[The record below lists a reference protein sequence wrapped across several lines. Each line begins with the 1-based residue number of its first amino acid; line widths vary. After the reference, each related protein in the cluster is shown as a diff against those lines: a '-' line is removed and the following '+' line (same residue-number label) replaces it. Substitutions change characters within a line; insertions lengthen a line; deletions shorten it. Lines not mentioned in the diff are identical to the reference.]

1 LDWDEEMNV
10 MLLSKISNAQYAS
23 YEENKKLINFFEK
36 VTQEAR
42 PFEKTQDIQYTPY
55 YIEELQGKLENIDD
69 VPFLKEPVRELL
81 IDAID
86 RYQRCFGKAE
96 LYYIHGDLHMY
107 NVLDDGE
114 EFRAIDPN
122 GMIAPLVFE
131 CVRFIRNDIKSHLEF
146 EPLER
151 LKILLY
157 SFGKFFNTT
166 DVVNALIVDLAFTTY
181 NSTFENDREDDALLN
196 MQVIEAAKR
205 YLADTVR

>member
-1 LDWDEEMNV
+1 
-10 MLLSKISNAQYAS
+10 
-23 YEENKKLINFFEK
+23 
-36 VTQEAR
+36 
-42 PFEKTQDIQYTPY
+42 
-55 YIEELQGKLENIDD
+55 
-69 VPFLKEPVRELL
+69 
-81 IDAID
+81 
-86 RYQRCFGKAE
+86 
-96 LYYIHGDLHMY
+96 MY